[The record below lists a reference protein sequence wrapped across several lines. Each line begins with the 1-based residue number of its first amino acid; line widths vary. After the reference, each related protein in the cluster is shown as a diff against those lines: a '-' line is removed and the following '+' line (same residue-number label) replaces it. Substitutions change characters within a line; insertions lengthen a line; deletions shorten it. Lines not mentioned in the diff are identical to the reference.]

1 VDGLFDAS
9 DRFKGKICEIH
20 GRALELRCSERMGY
34 TADGERRMGPLWD
47 EWNRDYE
54 SSTERCGEYVLVDE
68 NTSGDAEFLQRTRES
83 NRTSSSPLIC
93 PHCQRPLR
101 PNILLFHDTDANILK
116 CISTQR
122 DRYQNWEAKMEDD
135 VVLNGKNLVILEL
148 GCGKNVPAVREEG
161 EEVLRDIIE
170 RTEKVMS
177 CQNGRRNEQ
186 KKSGNVTM
194 VRINPKDAEAELNVD
209 GEPNLSPHTISIFEP
224 AERALC
230 MVDNLIGM
238 LTSKRTDV
246 F

>member
-1 VDGLFDAS
+1 
-9 DRFKGKICEIH
+9 
-20 GRALELRCSERMGY
+20 
-34 TADGERRMGPLWD
+34 
-47 EWNRDYE
+47 
-54 SSTERCGEYVLVDE
+54 
-68 NTSGDAEFLQRTRES
+68 
-83 NRTSSSPLIC
+83 
-93 PHCQRPLR
+93 
-101 PNILLFHDTDANILK
+101 
-116 CISTQR
+116 
-122 DRYQNWEAKMEDD
+122 MEDD